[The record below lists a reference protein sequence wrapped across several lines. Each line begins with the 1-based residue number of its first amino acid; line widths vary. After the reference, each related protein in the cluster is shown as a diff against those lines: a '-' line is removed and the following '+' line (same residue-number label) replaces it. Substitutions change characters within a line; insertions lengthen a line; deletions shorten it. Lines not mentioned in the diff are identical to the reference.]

1 MKHIMKSLHAPPR
14 RSLLALMLV
23 GCFGS
28 APAIAS
34 TAFGDINNFDVF
46 NDTGQPC
53 YGFEIELEDVHSTD
67 ITYTFDWNHYGA
79 PRITEDN
86 SNPLHPKVT
95 VRYESRYDAA
105 IGRFSSYTAVPA
117 APPAPTD
124 GHMCT
129 DPSVNIGCEHFGV
142 GYYGTPGAVRYH
154 WLVENPVAPGTLS
167 TGPAVNIAT
176 PSFVYYPPVPQ
187 VQPVAQVQAVIQAPQ
202 PEAAPVYEFGD
213 AMWVK
218 EIRTTSHNNNVVELR
233 DLVSDDP
240 NDPSDVNWTNGEPD
254 EVEVEWQILQTE
266 FANAN
271 GVNNELA
278 GANEDLPGGD
288 EVVTRR
294 YEFYKYGGPFDPE
307 THEALCEKYPAVA
320 DPAAVGYK
328 PECDPAQ
335 VTILGDYIG
344 AQMAGFNVAAV
355 LGLIDHVQDG
365 EINQPF
371 TPRTVVV
378 GGNTPYAAGLTAGS
392 LPAGLFLDAATGVLY
407 GTPTAA
413 GVFSF
418 TVSASDADAVQV
430 SKAYTMTVVDPSIVP
445 PTQFQVAVE
454 KTGSGGGTVSG
465 NGILCGGICS
475 TLLDDG
481 SAVSL
486 TAVADAGSVF
496 DGWSGGPCVGNGG
509 CSFSLSGDTTVTASF
524 SPQLFQLAVTRSGT
538 GSGSV
543 TGGGINC
550 GVTCSISLPFGSAVS
565 LTATPSPGSVFS
577 GWSGACAGTGPCDV
591 TMSAARNVTATFAP
605 LSYALTV
612 TLGGP
617 AGAGSVISSPAGINC
632 GADCQ
637 EAYSPNT
644 AVKLT
649 AQAAKRHRFVSWS
662 GACTG
667 SKSCTVLMSQARN
680 VTANFK

>member
-1 MKHIMKSLHAPPR
+1 MNPFHAPPR
-14 RSLLALMLV
+14 RSLLALTLLS
-23 GCFGS
+23 GFAS

-53 YGFEIELEDVHSTD
+53 HGFEIELEDVRSTD

-86 SNPLHPKVT
+86 SDPAHPKVT
-95 VRYESRYDAA
+95 VRYEARYDATR
-105 IGRFSSYTAVPA
+105 GSFSAYTAVPA

-142 GYYGTPGAVRYH
+142 GYYGTPSVVRYH

-167 TGPAVNIAT
+167 IGPAVNIAT

-213 AMWVK
+213 AVWVK
-218 EIRTTSHNNNVVELR
+218 EIRTTSHNNNNVELR

-240 NDPSDVNWTNGEPD
+240 NDPNDVNWTNGEPD
-254 EVEVEWQILQTE
+254 EVEVEWQIMQTE

-294 YEFYKYGGPFDPE
+294 YEFYQYSGPFDPE
-307 THEALCEKYPAVA
+307 THEVLCEKYPAVA
-320 DPAAVGYK
+320 DPAALGYK

-344 AQMAGFNVAAV
+344 AQMAGFNVAAA

-365 EINQPF
+365 EIQQPF
-371 TPRTVVV
+371 TPRSVVV
-378 GGNTPYAAGLTAGS
+378 GGNTPYAASLSAGA
-392 LPAGLFLDAATGVLY
+392 LPAGLFLDPATGVLS

-413 GVFSF
+413 GVYAF

-430 SKAYTMTVVDPSIVP
+430 SKAYTMTVVDPAIVTP
-445 PTQFQVAVE
+445 AQFQLAVE

-465 NGILCGGICS
+465 NGMLCGGICA
-475 TLLDDG
+475 TALDEG
-481 SAVSL
+481 TAVSL
-486 TAVADAGSVF
+486 TAVADVGSVF
-496 DGWSGGPCVGNGG
+496 DGWSGGPCVGTGACG
-509 CSFSLSGDTTVTASF
+509 FSLSADTTVTASF
-524 SPQLFQLAVTRSGT
+524 SPQLFLLTVAKAGA

-543 TGGGINC
+543 SGGGIDC
-550 GVTCSISLPFGSAVS
+550 GASCAISWPYGSAVS
-565 LTATPSPGSVFS
+565 LTATPSAGSVFS
-577 GWSGACAGTGPCDV
+577 GWSGACTGTGSCEL
-591 TMSAARNVTATFAP
+591 TMSAARSVTATFAP
-605 LSYALTV
+605 LRYTLSV
-612 TLGGP
+612 TLNGP
-617 AGAGSVISSPAGINC
+617 AGAGTVSSSPAGINC
-632 GADCQ
+632 GTDCQ
-637 EAYSPNT
+637 EAYIPDT
-644 AVKLT
+644 TVKLT
-649 AQAAKRHRFVSWS
+649 AQAAKRRQFVGWS
-662 GACTG
+662 GACSGRKT
-667 SKSCTVLMSQARN
+667 CTVVMSQARN
-680 VTANFK
+680 VTATFK